1 MPLASEEKALIVPS
15 GLSAAPVLAK
25 PIVAAGA
32 SIMLMPPA
40 TARSDSCRRSE
51 LTASWIATREVEQA
65 VSSVMDGPRKS
76 NVYETRLEMIALE
89 APVTAYGEAAAE
101 SEVRNTW

>member
-1 MPLASEEKALIVPS
+1 MRPS

-32 SIMLMPPA
+32 SIMLTPPA

-51 LTASWIATREVEQA
+51 LTASWIVTSEVEQA
-65 VSSVMDGPRKS
+65 VSRVIEGPRKS
-76 NVYETRLEMIALE
+76 NVYDTRLEMIELE

-101 SEVRNTW
+101 SAVRKTW